1 MQANENYSRQPI
13 GDSELILNADGS
25 LYHLGVVPGQIAPF
39 VLIVGDPERVESI
52 SSRFDAVEVKVRNR
66 EFCIHTGRVGKKRIS
81 VVSTGIGVD
90 NIDIVMNELDACV
103 NIDLESR
110 KVKEELTSLQMVRI
124 GTSGA
129 MHEDMPVGGHVVS
142 EYAFG
147 FDGVPYSYE
156 MHFDDAEL
164 ELQTEFLKQVKWPKH
179 RAKPY
184 FVAADETLVNKLKDR
199 AFTGIT
205 ATANGFYGPQNRQLR
220 LPLSNPN
227 QTEQYRKFDY
237 KGLRITNYEMETAG
251 LYALG
256 AALGHK
262 MCTKCVIL
270 ANRYRKEF
278 SKNPKQITETL
289 IDDVLAR
296 F

>member
-1 MQANENYSRQPI
+1 
-13 GDSELILNADGS
+13 
-25 LYHLGVVPGQIAPF
+25 
-39 VLIVGDPERVESI
+39 
-52 SSRFDAVEVKVRNR
+52 
-66 EFCIHTGRVGKKRIS
+66 

-90 NIDIVMNELDACV
+90 NVDIVINELDACV
-103 NIDLESR
+103 NIDLDSR
-110 KVKEELTSLQMVRI
+110 KAKEELTSLQMVRI

-147 FDGVPYSYE
+147 FDGVPYSYD
-156 MHFDDAEL
+156 MIFDDSEL
-164 ELQTEFLKQVKWPKH
+164 ELQEEFLKQVKWSAQ

-184 FVAADETLVNKLKDR
+184 FVMANQDLVNKLKDR

-220 LPLSNPN
+220 LPLSNPD
-227 QTEQYRKFDY
+227 QTEQFRKFDY
-237 KGLRITNYEMETAG
+237 QGLRITNYEMETAG

-256 AALGHK
+256 SSLGHR

-289 IDDVLAR
+289 IDDVLGR